1 MKETTDRFNLT
12 QKHSTFQRDNENDI
26 IQGLKEQMLGDQK
39 RKYDLLMRNR
49 KEFMRD
55 NHYQK
60 QVKQDKEESEK

>member
-12 QKHSTFQRDNENDI
+12 QKHSTFLRDNENDI

>member
-12 QKHSTFQRDNENDI
+12 QKHSTLLRDNENDI